1 MPRRDYLQIEWN
13 ERLEVEAKR
22 LAELALE
29 EDLHGQPDWTTD
41 ALVPADA
48 IGSATISSR
57 QTGVVA
63 GIPLAEFVCK
73 LVDPKI
79 SVEFFCQDGAA
90 VEKGTRVLRMS
101 GPARSLLVAERTV
114 LNFLGRLSGI
124 ASLTQKFVQEIRGT
138 KARIYD
144 TRKTT
149 PGWRLLEKYAV
160 RQGGGFNH
168 RLGLGDSLLIK
179 DNHLAFG
186 RTTKGAAQYSPA
198 EAIERARKFAAE
210 HSSRLSDE
218 QRQHFLI
225 EIEVDS
231 LDQLNIVLPAR
242 PDVVLLDN
250 MKPDMLREAVRI
262 RDANSPA
269 VELEASGGVTL
280 ASVRVIAATGVD
292 RISSGALTHSA
303 IVLDLGLDWDES

>member
-1 MPRRDYLQIEWN
+1 
-13 ERLEVEAKR
+13 
-22 LAELALE
+22 
-29 EDLHGQPDWTTD
+29 
-41 ALVPADA
+41 
-48 IGSATISSR
+48 
-57 QTGVVA
+57 VA

-79 SVEFFCQDGAA
+79 SIEFFCNDGAS
-90 VEKGTRVLRMS
+90 VEKGKKVLRMKGS
-101 GPARSLLVAERTV
+101 ARSLLVAERTV

-124 ASLTQKFVQEIRGT
+124 ATLTQKFVQEVRGT

-168 RLGLGDSLLIK
+168 RLGLGDSVLIK

-186 RTTKGAAQYSPA
+186 RSTKGAAHYSPA
-198 EAIERARKFAAE
+198 EAIERARNFAAE
-210 HSSRLSDE
+210 YTSKLSEE
-218 QRQHFLI
+218 QKQHFLF

-231 LDQLNIVLPAR
+231 LDQLKIVLPVR

-250 MKPDMLREAVRI
+250 MKPEMLCEAVKI
-262 RDANSPA
+262 RNATAQD

-280 ASVRVIAATGVD
+280 SSVKVIAETGVD

-303 IVLDLGLDWDES
+303 IVLDLGLDWDEG